1 MTTKSKDLASRG
13 PRVYVTPVPTKEG
26 AFMCSIKKNKNP
38 SDDERTCEVIAM
50 GMMRMALTD
59 PQYVYDLGIEALEEE
74 ELLESNKPV
83 LKGNGKHDDT
93 NIIDILE
100 YIKFKNNSG
109 KLN

>member
-1 MTTKSKDLASRG
+1 
-13 PRVYVTPVPTKEG
+13 
-26 AFMCSIKKNKNP
+26 MCSIKKNKNP
-38 SDDERTCEVIAM
+38 SEDEKTCEIIAM

-59 PQYVYDLGIEALEEE
+59 PQYVYDLGIEAMEEE
-74 ELLESNKPV
+74 EIIEKNEPV
-83 LKGNGKHDDT
+83 LKGNGNHSDT